1 MSDILKKDLMI
12 KSGLGEEVLSSYK
25 KEKYIKIVASKLQDM
40 MDEGINTEEMA
51 RSVVNLILKEKDYE

>member
-1 MSDILKKDLMI
+1 MSDSLKKDLMI

>member
-1 MSDILKKDLMI
+1 MKNALKKDLMI

-40 MDEGINTEEMA
+40 MDEGINAEEMA
-51 RSVVNLILKEKDYE
+51 RSVVDLILKEKDYE